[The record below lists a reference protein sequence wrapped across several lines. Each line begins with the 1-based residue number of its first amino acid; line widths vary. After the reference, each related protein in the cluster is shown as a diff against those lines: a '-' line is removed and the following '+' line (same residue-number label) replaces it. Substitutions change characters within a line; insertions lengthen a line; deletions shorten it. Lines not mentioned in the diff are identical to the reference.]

1 VKTSHFNLYVLFGWI
16 SFGVGIV
23 GIVTP
28 ILPTVPFFLLASWCF
43 SKGSPKFHAWIRD
56 HKYAGPIIH
65 DWEEHRS
72 ISKKSKIKAIITI
85 VISFA
90 ISIAVVKPLGL
101 KIMLICIGV
110 AVSTFILTR
119 KSR

>member
-1 VKTSHFNLYVLFGWI
+1 MQKSHWNLYVLLGWV
-16 SFGVGIV
+16 SFVAGFIGIF
-23 GIVTP
+23 TP
-28 ILPTVPFFLLASWCF
+28 ILPTVPFFLLTSWCF
-43 SKGSPKFHAWIRD
+43 SKGAPKFHAWILA
-56 HKYAGPIIH
+56 HKYAGPLIK

-72 ISKKSKIKAIITI
+72 ISKKSKVKVIATII
-85 VISFA
+85 ISFA

-101 KIMLICIGV
+101 KIMLVCIGV